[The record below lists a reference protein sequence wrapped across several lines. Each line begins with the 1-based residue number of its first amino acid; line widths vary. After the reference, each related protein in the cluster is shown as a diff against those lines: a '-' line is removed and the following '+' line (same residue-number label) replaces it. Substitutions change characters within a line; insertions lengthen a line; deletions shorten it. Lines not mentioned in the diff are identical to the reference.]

1 MLSDKTFL
9 LKFQVVAGTLTI
21 IYQQAYTSVLE
32 VQLIGQGH

>member
-21 IYQQAYTSVLE
+21 IYTSVLE
-32 VQLIGQGH
+32 VQLIAQGH